1 MEKPVFLYKYRG
13 IHNKKNLIED
23 HSIDALFN
31 CYSTFSSR
39 RNFNDLFDTKIAF
52 KYPSPKEFK
61 NIINRLSKSDRKF
74 MSKYINRG
82 KYTSDGKL
90 FLDDFKNGMNRIIDA
105 YAIFSLTSKND
116 CNLMWTHYADSHNG
130 FCIEFKSDRILVDKI
145 IYQPEI
151 AKMEVSDFLL
161 NHFQL
166 GPKDI
171 IGQRIKDAL
180 IKKLKEWEYEDEYR
194 LIAAESLAKIKPE
207 EKFTKVDYPENFV
220 NSIIFGVR
228 MKKEIKQFIRDN
240 IPFEIEFKQ
249 AIEGKSRIKVQ
260 AFNPKVHL

>member
-1 MEKPVFLYKYRG
+1 MEKPAFLYKYRS
-13 IHNKKNLIED
+13 IHNKKKLIED
-23 HSIDALFN
+23 YSIGALFN
-31 CYSTFSSR
+31 CYSIFSSR
-39 RNFNDLFDTKIAF
+39 RNFSDLFDTKIAF

-61 NIINRLSKSDRKF
+61 NIINRLPKSDRKF
-74 MSKYINRG
+74 MPKYINRG

-90 FLDDFKNGMNRIIDA
+90 FLDDFKNGMNREIDT
-105 YAIFSLTSKND
+105 YAILSLASKND
-116 CNLMWTHYADSHNG
+116 CNLMWTHHADSHNG
-130 FCIEFKSDRILVDKI
+130 FCIEFKSDKMLVDKI

-151 AKMEVSDFLL
+151 AEMEVSDFLL
-161 NHFQL
+161 FHFKL
-166 GPKDI
+166 GPEDI

-207 EKFTKVDYPENFV
+207 EKFTKVPYPENFV

-228 MKKEIKQFIRDN
+228 MKKEIKQFILDN
-240 IPFEIEFKQ
+240 IPFETEFKQ
-249 AIEGKSRIKVQ
+249 AIEGKSGIKVQ